1 MSFPPRYALLLDGA
15 FVTNKLQHSLNRFPN
30 ADDVVDFC
38 DEIKRKPVLKNLELL
53 RIYFYHAPP
62 AVEVLINPIDRAK
75 LSLANSQVYR
85 ENKSLIDK
93 LELKADFAL
102 RLGEVSINREWI
114 VREKALK
121 DIVNN
126 PRYIQASDI
135 KPDINQKGV
144 DLRIGLDIARIA
156 LKQLVGI
163 LVVATG
169 DSDLIPAFKFARREG
184 IRVYLETM
192 GHGVKRELKV
202 HADLILS

>member
-1 MSFPPRYALLLDGA
+1 MSFPPRYALLLDAA

>member
-53 RIYFYHAPP
+53 RMYFYHAPP

-169 DSDLIPAFKFARREG
+169 DSDLIHAFKFARREG

>member
-38 DEIKRKPVLKNLELL
+38 DGIKGKPELKNLELL

-62 AVEVLINPIDRAK
+62 ADEVLINPIDRAK

-102 RLGEVSINREWI
+102 RLGEVSIKREWI
-114 VREKALK
+114 VREKELK
-121 DIVNN
+121 DIVNK

-156 LKQLVGI
+156 LKQLVRI
-163 LVVATG
+163 LVVVTG